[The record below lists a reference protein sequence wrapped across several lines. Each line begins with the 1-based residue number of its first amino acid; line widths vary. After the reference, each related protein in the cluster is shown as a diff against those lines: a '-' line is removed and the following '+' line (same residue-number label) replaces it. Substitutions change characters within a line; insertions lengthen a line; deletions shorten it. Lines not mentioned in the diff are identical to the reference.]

1 MVESNE
7 LVKKDFN
14 IDRDSIP
21 FDEQRKIFNELV
33 KKRYSEFKDVGK
45 RINPDDLIFKKKDD
59 EIIWKDFRNY
69 QNLIELFND
78 LRDCN
83 INPKEVLKYQIKFK
97 SDLGEMKKE
106 IKIKI
111 GRSNKCNTKFSK
123 FFWFKRKKYKFFKR
137 LFSFALWG

>member
-33 KKRYSEFKDVGK
+33 KKRYCEFKDVGK

-59 EIIWKDFRNY
+59 D
-69 QNLIELFND
+69 NL
-78 LRDCN
+78 
-83 INPKEVLKYQIKFK
+83 
-97 SDLGEMKKE
+97 
-106 IKIKI
+106 
-111 GRSNKCNTKFSK
+111 
-123 FFWFKRKKYKFFKR
+123 KRF
-137 LFSFALWG
+137 